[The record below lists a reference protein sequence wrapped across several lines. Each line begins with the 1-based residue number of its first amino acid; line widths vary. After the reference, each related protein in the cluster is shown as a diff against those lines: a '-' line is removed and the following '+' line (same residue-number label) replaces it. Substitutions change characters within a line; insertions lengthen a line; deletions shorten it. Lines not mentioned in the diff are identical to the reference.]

1 MIEVNKYYADQI
13 SQPVIPFSRKR
24 KMSLWFS
31 RKGRVKLEFSTLK
44 LTYIIFTIKA
54 VTKIALKKKPN

>member
-13 SQPVIPFSRKR
+13 SQPVVLFSRKR
-24 KMSLWFS
+24 KMS

-44 LTYIIFTIKA
+44 PTYIIFTIKA
-54 VTKIALKKKPN
+54 VTKVTFLDEYLF